1 MIYVFE
7 DHEEDIISK
16 FFRKAYPDNKS
27 KEFVYA
33 KGNSNVDKIVENLLQ
48 ITNDTIVV
56 YLDTI
61 PGNKHT
67 AEIYS
72 KLRRKSQMEQYR
84 IIVLPVVCMEY
95 YLIKSLKDS
104 QAMKCLTGVEICINK
119 GLYFNSA
126 LISTAEDKK
135 FVKNFEKYC
144 KLILIKNL
152 KQCASHSGKLT
163 EQCYGAYYLNNCIC
177 QYAEDDCKREELKT
191 KIHRY
196 LSQFDCVPMDNIIGN
211 GKTLSTD
218 EIWDIHRK
226 LVQEYNDMVE
236 FYINS
241 GNSNV
246 DVSQYKEIKV
256 IK

>member
-16 FFRKAYPDNKS
+16 FFRKAYPDSIS
-27 KEFVYA
+27 KAFIYA
-33 KGNSNVDKIVENLLQ
+33 KGNAQVGKIVDNLLQ
-48 ITNDTIVV
+48 TTNDIIVV

-67 AEIYS
+67 AKIYS
-72 KLRRKSQMEQYR
+72 ELSKKSQLAQYR
-84 IIVLPVVCMEY
+84 VIVLPVICMEY
-95 YLIKSLKDS
+95 YLVKSLKDS
-104 QAMKCLTGVEICINK
+104 QVMKCLTGVDICINK
-119 GLYFNSA
+119 DLYFNSA
-126 LISTAEDKK
+126 LLTTTDDKK

-152 KQCASHSGKLT
+152 KKCAAHSGKLT
-163 EQCYGAYYLNNCIC
+163 EQCYGIYYSNDCTC
-177 QYAEDDCKREELKT
+177 QFIELDCEKEELKT

-196 LSQFDCVPMDNIIGN
+196 LSQFDCVPTNSIIAG
-211 GKTLSTD
+211 GKPLSMND
-218 EIWDIHRK
+218 MWSIHRK
-226 LVQEYNDMVE
+226 LVQGYNDMVE

-241 GNSNV
+241 GDSNV
-246 DVSQYKEIKV
+246 DVSQYKRIKV